1 MTTDIK
7 DAQPAGVAIAADG
20 ASASSLSLPAYRKLS
35 AADAGLLAGHL
46 KRLEPNDRQL
56 RFWGGVTDRA
66 IDEYCAKLDW
76 TAAVV
81 VGAFVDGE
89 LRGVGELVRVRMVP
103 RLMAEV
109 AFSVEGPWQ
118 NAGVGTEL
126 LRRVLTVA
134 RNRCID
140 RVYMLCLAEN
150 RKMQK
155 IARKFE
161 AVLSFE
167 EGEVEARILPW
178 GVERPRWLLVLG
190 LVSLFVV
197 AAGLAVSAFK
207 VHQDFGWRSFSAG
220 RGFRFPEKI
229 ALQGQFRLRV
239 SGSRHRP
246 EDRMPDRKGVGRF
259 RPFMV

>member
-1 MTTDIK
+1 MKTHIK
-7 DAQPAGVAIAADG
+7 DAIPAGVTAAADRPADG
-20 ASASSLSLPAYRKLS
+20 NNQTPAYRKLTV
-35 AADAGLLAGHL
+35 ADADLLAAHL
-46 KRLEPNDRQL
+46 KRLESDDRQL
-56 RFWGGVTDRA
+56 RFWGGITDAA
-66 IDEYCAKLDW
+66 IDEYCQKLDW

-109 AFSVEGPWQ
+109 AFSVEAAWQ

-161 AVLSFE
+161 AVLSFD
-167 EGEVEARILPW
+167 EGEVEARILPAW
-178 GVERPRWLLVLG
+178 PSYFSLMEEAVDDTKALLPLVFDP
-190 LVSLFVV
+190 VSLWPTVPQ
-197 AAGLAVSAFK
+197 A
-207 VHQDFGWRSFSAG
+207 
-220 RGFRFPEKI
+220 
-229 ALQGQFRLRV
+229 
-239 SGSRHRP
+239 
-246 EDRMPDRKGVGRF
+246 
-259 RPFMV
+259 